1 MTIERSIFVAQ
12 IETSMSQQEG
22 QWPPAPATDKAKA
35 EAPKIPL
42 VKLEEGYA
50 YFEGRFVPMSEAK
63 VSIATH
69 ALHYGTACFEGIRG
83 YWNEQHEQLYLLK
96 LREHYQRMANSWNVL
111 RMQPTES
118 IDDLC
123 RITVELVQKHGYRQD
138 VYVRPITY
146 KAARTI
152 KLALSSLEDTVAIYT
167 FAMGNYVDISA
178 GLSVCTSSW
187 RRANSNA
194 MPVRAKVTGAYI
206 NSSLAVD
213 DASAA
218 GFDEAIMLTD
228 DGTVSEGSSCNLFIL
243 RNGKLSTP
251 ELSEDILEGITRN
264 ALIDMIREEF
274 GMAVEE
280 RRIDRTELY
289 AADEI
294 FLCGTGVQVSPV
306 TSVDRRQVGTGKPG
320 KLTMQLQTLYLSA
333 CRGENEK
340 YRQWVTPVY

>member
-1 MTIERSIFVAQ
+1 VSQTEVTAAQ
-12 IETSMSQQEG
+12 QNSR
-22 QWPPAPATDKAKA
+22 PVKA
-35 EAPKIPL
+35 EAPKIPVL
-42 VKLEEGYA
+42 SPDEGYA
-50 YFEGRFVPMSEAK
+50 YFEGHIVPMSEAK

-69 ALHYGTACFEGIRG
+69 ALQYGTACFEGIRG
-83 YWNEQHEQLYLLK
+83 YWNEQQQQLYLLK
-96 LREHYQRMANSWNVL
+96 MREHYQRMADSWNVL
-111 RMQPTES
+111 RMKPKES

-123 RITVELVQKHGYRQD
+123 RITVALVRQHSLQQD

-146 KAARTI
+146 KSSRTI
-152 KLALSSLEDTVAIYT
+152 KLTLSSLEDAVAIYT
-167 FAMGNYVDISA
+167 FGMGNYLDISA

-206 NSSLAVD
+206 NSCLAVD
-213 DASAA
+213 DATAT

-228 DGTVSEGSSCNLFIL
+228 DGTVSEASSCNIFLL

-251 ELSEDILEGITRN
+251 ALSEDILEGITRN
-264 ALIDMIREEF
+264 SLIGMIHDEF
-274 GMAVEE
+274 GMEVEE

-294 FLCGTGVQVSPV
+294 FMCGTGVQVSPV
-306 TSVDRRQVGTGKPG
+306 TSVDRRSVRTGQPG
-320 KLTMQLQTLYLSA
+320 EFTMQLQALYLSA

-340 YRQWVTPVY
+340 YKDWVTPVY

>member
-1 MTIERSIFVAQ
+1 MTQTEASKQ
-12 IETSMSQQEG
+12 T
-22 QWPPAPATDKAKA
+22 TKA
-35 EAPKIPL
+35 EAPKIPVL
-42 VKLEEGYA
+42 GPDQGYA
-50 YFEGRFVPMSEAK
+50 YFEGRIVPMSEAK

-83 YWNEQHEQLYLLK
+83 YWNEQQQQLYLLK
-96 LREHYQRMANSWNVL
+96 MPEHYQRMADSWNVL
-111 RMQPTES
+111 RMRPRES
-118 IDDLC
+118 VEDLC
-123 RITVELVQKHGYRQD
+123 RITVELVRKHGYRQD

-146 KAARTI
+146 KASRTI
-152 KLALSSLEDTVAIYT
+152 KLTLSTLDDAVAIYT

-206 NSSLAVD
+206 NSCLAVD

-218 GFDEAIMLTD
+218 GFDEAIMLTH
-228 DGTVSEGSSCNLFIL
+228 DGTVSEASSCNLFLL
-243 RNGKLSTP
+243 RNGRLSTP
-251 ELSEDILEGITRN
+251 ALSEDILEGITRN
-264 ALIDMIREEF
+264 ALIALIREES
-274 GMAVEE
+274 GIQVEE

-294 FLCGTGVQVSPV
+294 FMCGTGVQVSPV
-306 TSVDRRQVGTGKPG
+306 TSVDRRPVRTGQPG
-320 KLTMQLQTLYLSA
+320 PFTMELQALYLSA

-340 YRQWVTPVY
+340 YRDWITPVY

>member
-1 MTIERSIFVAQ
+1 VTQAEVTA
-12 IETSMSQQEG
+12 TQQNSR
-22 QWPPAPATDKAKA
+22 PVKA
-35 EAPKIPL
+35 EAPKIPVL
-42 VKLEEGYA
+42 SPDEGYA
-50 YFEGRFVPMSEAK
+50 YFEGHIVPMSEAK

-69 ALHYGTACFEGIRG
+69 ALQYGTACFEGIRG
-83 YWNEQHEQLYLLK
+83 YWNEQQQQLYLLK
-96 LREHYQRMANSWNVL
+96 MREHYQRMADSWNVL
-111 RMQPTES
+111 RMKPKES

-123 RITVELVQKHGYRQD
+123 RITVELVRQHSLQQD

-146 KAARTI
+146 KSSRTI
-152 KLALSSLEDTVAIYT
+152 KLTLSSLEDSVAIYT
-167 FAMGNYVDISA
+167 FGMGNYLDISA

-206 NSSLAVD
+206 NSCLAVD
-213 DASAA
+213 DATAT

-228 DGTVSEGSSCNLFIL
+228 DGTVSEASSCNIFLL

-251 ELSEDILEGITRN
+251 ALSEDILEGITRN
-264 ALIDMIREEF
+264 SLIGMIHDEF
-274 GMAVEE
+274 GMEVEE

-294 FLCGTGVQVSPV
+294 FVCGTGVQVSPV
-306 TSVDRRQVGTGKPG
+306 TSVDRRSVRTGQPG
-320 KLTMQLQTLYLSA
+320 EFTMKLQALYLSA

-340 YRQWVTPVY
+340 YKDWVTPVY

>member
-1 MTIERSIFVAQ
+1 VTQ
-12 IETSMSQQEG
+12 TETSLSQNGDQL
-22 QWPPAPATDKAKA
+22 AKA
-35 EAPKIPL
+35 ETPKIPVL
-42 VKLEEGYA
+42 SLEEGYA
-50 YFEGRFVPMSEAK
+50 YFEGRVVPMSEAK

-83 YWNEQHEQLYLLK
+83 YWNAQHEQLYLLK
-96 LREHYQRMANSWNVL
+96 LREHFERMANSWNTL
-111 RMQPTES
+111 RMQPKET

-123 RITVELVQKHGYRQD
+123 RITVELVRKHGYHED

-152 KLALSSLEDTVAIYT
+152 KLTLSSLEDSVAIYT
-167 FAMGNYVDISA
+167 FPMGNYVDISA
-178 GLSVCTSSW
+178 GLNVCTSSW

-218 GFDEAIMLTD
+218 GFDEAIMLTH
-228 DGTVSEGSSCNLFIL
+228 DGTVSEGSSCNLFLL
-243 RNGKLSTP
+243 RNGKLATP
-251 ELSEDILEGITRN
+251 ALSEDILEGVTRN
-264 ALIDMIREEF
+264 ALIDMVRDEF
-274 GMAVEE
+274 GMVVEE

-289 AADEI
+289 SANEI
-294 FLCGTGVQVSPV
+294 FMCGTGVQVSPV
-306 TSVDRRQVGTGKPG
+306 VKVDHRQVGTGKPG
-320 KLTMQLQTLYLSA
+320 PFSMKLQELYLSA

-340 YRQWVTPVY
+340 YRDWVTPVY